1 MFTIMLLH
9 LVVCGMV
16 PLKYGTPDLIE
27 TTQSEKGR
35 DETDRLNPNL
45 SDGRGTNIITGQ
57 IIWH

>member
-1 MFTIMLLH
+1 MLLH

-27 TTQSEKGR
+27 TSQSEKGR